1 MITGWELALIICALT
16 FMMVNVASIVM
27 SVKFMMKFDRVFT
40 KSAFFAEKMMDY
52 AEKTFEESLM
62 DEE

>member
-16 FMMVNVASIVM
+16 FMMVNVVSVVV

>member
-16 FMMVNVASIVM
+16 FMMVNVVSVVV

-40 KSAFFAEKMMDY
+40 KSALFAEKMMDY

>member
-16 FMMVNVASIVM
+16 FMMVNVVSVVV

-40 KSAFFAEKMMDY
+40 KSALFAEKMMDY
-52 AEKTFEESLM
+52 AKKTFEESLM